1 MRTTEKPITNFADE
15 VTLAIDRLREA
26 AKLEKEATW
35 AAARNHIAEVD
46 KRVTDAIAALRP
58 MVGLPSI
65 HALQHDDEVKTEVA
79 LTVLGRLGRLARGV
93 SPKPEKEA
101 A

>member
-1 MRTTEKPITNFADE
+1 MRNEQPIRDYSTE
-15 VTLAIDRLREA
+15 VHLAIDRLKEA
-26 AKLEKEATW
+26 ARLEKEATW
-35 AAARNHIAEVD
+35 EAARNHCAEVD
-46 KRVTDAIAALRP
+46 KATTDAIAALRP
-58 MVGLPSI
+58 VAGLPSL
-65 HALQHDDEVKTEVA
+65 HLLQHDDEVKTEVA